1 MDKESR
7 PAPVEREVFLNEV
20 LPVGDCGLLILH
32 SSSPPQRN
40 QPLLILLLPSKE
52 KGTGEWGLGSFS
64 SPSVCAEAGA
74 NEQSQGLNV

>member
-40 QPLLILLLPSKE
+40 QPLLILLSAQQRE
-52 KGTGEWGLGSFS
+52 GHRGSGDWGAFQAHQCVQKLVQMSRARG
-64 SPSVCAEAGA
+64 
-74 NEQSQGLNV
+74 